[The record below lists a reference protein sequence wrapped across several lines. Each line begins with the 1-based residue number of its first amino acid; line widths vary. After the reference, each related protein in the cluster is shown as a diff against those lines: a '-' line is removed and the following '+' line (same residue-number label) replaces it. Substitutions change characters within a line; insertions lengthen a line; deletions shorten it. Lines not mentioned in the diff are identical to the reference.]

1 LTLTFSPTMQDRN
14 TTVLPTPQPLGL
26 STMSSDDVK
35 IHHVSDT
42 AIWVAHYRA
51 VESERPD
58 ALFRDDLAGV
68 LAGPRGREIADSV
81 RRPSPF
87 SQWSVVIRT
96 VLIDG
101 IIQKLV
107 SDGVDMVINLG
118 AGLDTRP
125 YRMNL
130 PETLHWVE
138 VDYANII
145 DHKHRLLRSEKPG
158 VNLERIVLDL
168 SDIEQRRELF
178 SRLNAKA
185 QNTLV
190 LTEGVVPYL
199 KEDQVAS
206 LAKDLH
212 AQKNIHWWI
221 AEYYSPQIYF
231 HFKTRQRRVQM
242 KNAPFC
248 FFPANWFDFFRAY
261 GWEPSDVRYL
271 PEEAQK
277 LGRRMP
283 LPWWARWLLRC
294 ASKERA
300 SKHLKLVGYVIFT
313 KTNPLSLHCE
323 GGGV

>member
-1 LTLTFSPTMQDRN
+1 
-14 TTVLPTPQPLGL
+14 
-26 STMSSDDVK
+26 MSSGDVK

-58 ALFRDDLAGV
+58 ALFRDNLAGV
-68 LAGPRGREIADSV
+68 LAGSRGREIADSV
-81 RRPSPF
+81 KRPSPF
-87 SQWSVVIRT
+87 SQWAVVIRT
-96 VLIDG
+96 VIIDG

-107 SDGVDMVINLG
+107 SDGVDTVINLG

-125 YRMNL
+125 YRMKL

-145 DHKHRLLRSEKPG
+145 DHKHGLLRSEKPG
-158 VNLERIVLDL
+158 VNLERIALDL
-168 SDIEQRRELF
+168 SDIKQRRDLF

-185 QNTLV
+185 QNALV
-190 LTEGVVPYL
+190 LTEGVIPYL
-199 KEDQVAS
+199 TEDQVAS

-212 AQKNIHWWI
+212 GLKNVHGWI
-221 AEYYSPQIYF
+221 AEYYSPQIYPY
-231 HFKTRQRRVQM
+231 FKARQKKEQM

-248 FFPANWFDFFRAY
+248 FFPANWFDFFRAH
-261 GWEPSDVRYL
+261 GWGSFDVRYL
-271 PEEAQK
+271 PEEAEK

-283 LPWWARWLLRC
+283 LPWWARLLLRC

-300 SKHLKLVGYVIFT
+300 SRHRKLVGYVIFT
-313 KTNPLSLHCE
+313 KHSE
-323 GGGV
+323 GVVETSRG